1 MNPSELVQELERR
14 QKEEKL
20 RYFYA
25 PDKPVHWKQFEW
37 HKCQKRN
44 KWTLSGNRT
53 GKTVG
58 GAIEMVVS
66 MLGESARKYI
76 KSWQDEFKQ
85 AYEPMITRFK
95 GHSEAWVVSVSNE
108 VQRDVAQKELLKW
121 LPKNEIASI
130 NAREGKRDD
139 PENAVLDFIV
149 LNNGNTIGFKSV
161 DQGRT
166 KFQGTSKKL
175 IWFDEEPPKEIYD
188 ECMMRTLDCQG
199 YIIGTMT
206 PLLGLTF
213 VYDDI
218 YLNETKP
225 IANQDPEIHC
235 AQWSWEDN
243 PYLDESERAR
253 LEGMYTEAEL
263 EARKRGHFIMP
274 GACVFDKL
282 ALLKMQDK
290 CYPGERGNLIWDE
303 KQKKVTWDS
312 YSQGEYEVWFH
323 PYTIDADGKKTPTKD
338 EYLNADDVAEG
349 LEHGDYS
356 VASVINRTQL
366 RLDAVWHGHIDAD
379 VFGDRILRLQAYYN
393 IPLLVPERNKD
404 GAVTVNELKKHDVTI
419 YRTMVFDKEYDE
431 ERETIGW
438 LTTPKTRPF
447 VVNAIKK
454 AVREGYLRIYWRRFV
469 DEAMNFIRHPD
480 GKEAARSG
488 YWDDVIMMM
497 GIGMHVHETSP
508 LTNDLPA
515 PKVPGGKPKEIT
527 GWKSDGTFLHPSI
540 LEDRKKAQEKDE
552 WAEEDW

>member
-1 MNPSELVQELERR
+1 MNPSDIVQEFERR
-14 QKEEKL
+14 HREEKL
-20 RYFYA
+20 RYFYTT
-25 PDKPVHWKQFEW
+25 DKPIHQKQLDW

-58 GAIEMVVS
+58 GAIEMIIS
-66 MLGESARKYI
+66 MLGESARKYLE
-76 KSWQDEFKQ
+76 SWPEDIRTE
-85 AYEPMITRFK
+85 YEPMITRFK
-95 GHSEAWVVSVSNE
+95 GHSEAWVVSLSNE

-121 LPKNEIASI
+121 LPAGEIASV

-149 LNNGNTIGFKSV
+149 LNNGNTIGFKSI
-161 DQGRT
+161 DQGRA

-218 YLNETKP
+218 YLNDTKP

-243 PYLDESERAR
+243 PFLEESERLR

-263 EARKRGHFIMP
+263 EARKRGRFIMP

-282 ALLKMQDK
+282 ALMRMQDK
-290 CYPGERGNLIWDE
+290 CYAGERGNLEWDG
-303 KQKKVTWDS
+303 KKVKWEPD
-312 YSQGEYEVWFH
+312 SQGEYEVWFH
-323 PYTIDADGKKTPTKD
+323 PNEHD

-356 VASVINRTQL
+356 VAGILNRNQL

-379 VFGDRILRLQAYYN
+379 VFADRIHRLEVYYN
-393 IPLLVPERNKD
+393 KPLLAPERNDD
-404 GAVTVNELKKHDVTI
+404 GKVVINELRKLDVNI
-419 YRTMVFDKEYDE
+419 YHSTVYEKEYDE
-431 ERETIGW
+431 EREVIGW
-438 LTTPKTRPF
+438 LTSPKTRPYITS
-447 VVNAIKK
+447 AIKK
-454 AVREGYLRIYWRRFV
+454 AVREGHLKIYWKRFV
-469 DEAMNFIRHPD
+469 DEAMNFIRHHD
-480 GKEAARSG
+480 GKEAARDG
-488 YWDDVIMMM
+488 YWDDTVMMM
-497 GIGMHVHETSP
+497 GIMMHVHNTTA
-508 LTNDLPA
+508 LIKDLP
-515 PKVPGGKPKEIT
+515 PPSVPGKTTEKA
-527 GWKSDGTFLHPSI
+527 GWKSDGTFIHPSM
-540 LEDRKKAQEKDE
+540 LEDKRKKEEQEE
-552 WAEEDW
+552 WEDNEEW

>member
-1 MNPSELVQELERR
+1 MNPIELVQELDRR
-14 QKEEKL
+14 RREEKL

-25 PDKPVHWKQFEW
+25 PDKPVHVKQLDW

-58 GAIEMVVS
+58 GAIEMVLS
-66 MLGESARKYI
+66 MLGEDAKKYI
-76 KSWQDEFKQ
+76 EAWPEEIRQE
-85 AYEPMITRFK
+85 YMPMITRFK
-95 GHSEAWVVSVSNE
+95 GHSEAWVVSLSNE

-121 LPKNEIASI
+121 LPKSEIAAI

-139 PENAVLDFIV
+139 PENAILDFIV
-149 LNNGNTIGFKSV
+149 LNNGNIIGFKSV
-161 DQGRT
+161 DQGRA

-218 YLNETKP
+218 YLNDTKP
-225 IANQDPEIHC
+225 INKQDPEIHC

-243 PYLDESERAR
+243 PFLEESERKR
-253 LEGMYTEAEL
+253 LESMYTEAEL
-263 EARKRGHFIMP
+263 EARKRGRFIMP

-282 ALLKMQDK
+282 ALMRMQDK
-290 CYPGERGNLIWDE
+290 CYAGERGNLEWDD
-303 KQKKVTWDS
+303 KKRKVKWDPD
-312 YSQGEYEVWFH
+312 SQGEYEIWFH
-323 PYTIDADGKKTPTKD
+323 PNEHD

-356 VASVINRTQL
+356 VAGILNRNQL
-366 RLDAVWHGHIDAD
+366 RLEAVWHGHIDAD
-379 VFGDRILRLQAYYN
+379 VFADRILRLETYYN
-393 IPLLVPERNKD
+393 KPLLAPERNKD
-404 GAVTVNELKKHDVTI
+404 GAVTISELKKHDVNI
-419 YRTMVFDKEYDE
+419 YRTMVYDKAYDE

-438 LTTPKTRPF
+438 LTTPKSRPY
-447 VVNAIKK
+447 VVGAIKT
-454 AVREGYLRIYWRRFV
+454 AVRVGELKIYWKRFV
-469 DEAMNFIRHPD
+469 DEAMNFIRWPD

-488 YWDDVIMMM
+488 YWDDAVLMM
-497 GIGMHVHETSP
+497 GIGMHVHNTTP
-508 LTNDLPA
+508 LIKDLPA
-515 PKVPGGKPKEIT
+515 PMVPGKISEKS
-527 GWKSDGTFLHPSI
+527 GWKSDGTFVHESI
-540 LEDRKKAQEKDE
+540 LEDRRKAAEKDE
-552 WAEEDW
+552 WKDEDDW

>member
-1 MNPSELVQELERR
+1 MNPSELIQERERR
-14 QKEEKL
+14 RKEEKL

-25 PDKPVHWKQFEW
+25 SDKPVHQKQLEW

-53 GKTVG
+53 GKTVA

-66 MLGESARKYI
+66 MLGQSARRYLE
-76 KSWQDEFKQ
+76 SWPEEIRIEYD
-85 AYEPMITRFK
+85 PMMTRFTGK
-95 GHSEAWVVSVSNE
+95 SEAWVVSLSNE

-121 LPKNEIASI
+121 LPLGEIASI

-149 LNNGNTIGFKSV
+149 LKNGNIIGFKSV
-161 DQGRT
+161 DQGRA

-199 YIIGTMT
+199 HIIGTMT

-218 YLNETKP
+218 YLNDTKP

-243 PYLDESERAR
+243 PFLEESEQKR

-263 EARKRGHFIMP
+263 EARKRGRFIMP

-282 ALLKMQDK
+282 ALMRMQDK
-290 CYPGERGNLIWDE
+290 CYTGERGNLEWDS
-303 KQKKVTWDS
+303 KKKVKWDPNP
-312 YSQGEYEVWFH
+312 QGEYEIWFH
-323 PYTIDADGKKTPTKD
+323 PYTLDAEGKKIPSTD

-356 VASVINRTQL
+356 VAGIINRNQL
-366 RLDAVWHGHIDAD
+366 RLEAVWHGHIDAD
-379 VFGDRILRLQAYYN
+379 VFADRILRLETYYN
-393 IPLLVPERNKD
+393 KPLLAPERNKD
-404 GAVTVNELKKHDVTI
+404 GAVTISVLKKHDVSI
-419 YRTMVFDKEYDE
+419 YRTMVYDKEYDE

-438 LTTPKTRPF
+438 LTTPKSRPY
-447 VVNAIKK
+447 VVSAIKT
-454 AVREGYLRIYWRRFV
+454 AVREGYIKVYWKRFV
-469 DEAMNFIRHPD
+469 DEAMNFIRWPD
-480 GKEAARSG
+480 GKEAARSN
-488 YWDDVIMMM
+488 YWDDVVMMM
-497 GIGMHVHETSP
+497 GIGMHVHNTTP
-508 LTNDLPA
+508 MIKDLPS
-515 PKVPGGKPKEIT
+515 PTVPGSKPKDIT
-527 GWKSDGTFLHPSI
+527 GWRSDGTFLHPSI
-540 LEDRKKAQEKDE
+540 VADREKAKEKEE
-552 WAEEDW
+552 WKEEEW

>member
-1 MNPSELVQELERR
+1 MNPSDIVQELERR

-20 RYFYA
+20 RYFYT
-25 PDKPVHWKQFEW
+25 PDKPVHIKQFHW
-37 HKCQKRN
+37 HINTKRN
-44 KWTLSGNRT
+44 KWALGGNRT

-58 GAIEMVVS
+58 GALQAVLYS
-66 MLGESARKYI
+66 LGEGARKYL
-76 KSWQDEFKQ
+76 KSWPQEFRE
-85 AYEPMITRFK
+85 AYEPLITRFK
-95 GHSEAWVVSVSNE
+95 GHVEGWVVSLSNE
-108 VQRDVAQKELLKW
+108 VQRDVAQKEILKW
-121 LPKNEIASI
+121 LPKDEIEEI
-130 NAREGKRDD
+130 KAREGKKDD
-139 PENAVLDFIV
+139 PENAILDFII
-149 LNNGNTIGFKSV
+149 LKNGNIIGFKSC
-161 DQGRT
+161 DQGRA
-166 KFQGTSKKL
+166 KFQGTSKHWV
-175 IWFDEEPPKEIYD
+175 WFDEEPPKEIYD
-188 ECMMRTLDCQG
+188 ECMMRTLDVKG
-199 YIIGTMT
+199 NIFGTMT
-206 PLLGLTF
+206 PLMGLTF

-218 YLNETKP
+218 YLNDNKP
-225 IANQDPEIHC
+225 IDKQDPEVHC

-243 PYLDESERAR
+243 PFLDVSERKR
-253 LEGMYTEAEL
+253 LEGMYSEAEL
-263 EARKRGHFIMP
+263 EARKQGRFIMP

-290 CYPGERGNLIWDE
+290 CYPGERGNLIWDV
-303 KQKKVTWDS
+303 KHKKVTWDS
-312 YSQGEYEVWFH
+312 YNQGEYEIWFH
-323 PYTIDADGKKTPTKD
+323 PNKTD
-338 EYLNADDVAEG
+338 EYLNSDDVAEG

-379 VFGDRILRLQAYYN
+379 VFGERILRLQAYYN

-438 LTTPKTRPF
+438 LTTSKTRPL

-454 AVREGYLRIYWRRFV
+454 AVREGYLKIYWRRFV

-527 GWKSDGTFLHPSI
+527 GWKSDGSFLHPSI

-552 WAEEDW
+552 WKDDEDW